1 MKGYKVIVGLIALG
15 FAGGMFGGYRIWGP
29 TEKGKTDIRQLLQ
42 QVNDEVARVE
52 SKNKELTESLESS
65 REAINA
71 SEALRKE
78 NQDLKDQMKVAY
90 QEKQELESTLEEAR
104 AKERDAANQPEDSVD
119 DRCAELPDLRA
130 GKRKPGAEIRYRQ
143 CQRDDTKERGA
154 GPVTAPAFLRHEPR
168 SRHRR
173 NRLRG
178 CTAGVAPPE
187 ERISRPGGGTVGG

>member
-15 FAGGMFGGYRIWGP
+15 FAAGMFGGYRIWGP

-65 REAINA
+65 REAVNA

-90 QEKQELESTLEEAR
+90 QEKQELESALEEAR
-104 AKERDAANQPEDSVD
+104 AKDRDAANPSEDSKKLESTID
-119 DRCAELPDLRA
+119 ALN
-130 GKRKPGAEIRYRQ
+130 
-143 CQRDDTKERGA
+143 
-154 GPVTAPAFLRHEPR
+154 
-168 SRHRR
+168 S
-173 NRLRG
+173 
-178 CTAGVAPPE
+178 
-187 ERISRPGGGTVGG
+187 RISVLESENRELKSVIDNVSEMTRRKEVPGR

>member
-15 FAGGMFGGYRIWGP
+15 FAAGMFGGYRIWGP

-65 REAINA
+65 REAVNA

-90 QEKQELESTLEEAR
+90 QEKQELESALEEAS
-104 AKERDAANQPEDSVD
+104 AKDRDAANPSEDSKKLESTID
-119 DRCAELPDLRA
+119 ALN
-130 GKRKPGAEIRYRQ
+130 
-143 CQRDDTKERGA
+143 
-154 GPVTAPAFLRHEPR
+154 
-168 SRHRR
+168 S
-173 NRLRG
+173 
-178 CTAGVAPPE
+178 
-187 ERISRPGGGTVGG
+187 RISVLESENRELKSVIDNVSEMTRRKEVPGR

>member
-104 AKERDAANQPEDSVD
+104 AKERDAANQPEDSKKLESTID
-119 DRCAELPDLRA
+119 ALN
-130 GKRKPGAEIRYRQ
+130 
-143 CQRDDTKERGA
+143 
-154 GPVTAPAFLRHEPR
+154 
-168 SRHRR
+168 S
-173 NRLRG
+173 
-178 CTAGVAPPE
+178 
-187 ERISRPGGGTVGG
+187 RISVLESENRELKSVIDNVSEMTRRKEVPGR